1 MSRGFTKP
9 GVYWDENIQE
19 TMTIT
24 IAELIGDP
32 ERRAPFWGPIK
43 QGPICQSLPEFLQKF
58 VQHGYQLNEF
68 TIIQALLINP
78 IRFQDDD
85 REAIISWLIF
95 DILPRLQES
104 HARIQT
110 LETTVNMLWRR
121 LSGFIKDLAEA
132 LPLEHRHGDDAN
144 AAKLRLNFLSIVL
157 QHCKDN
163 LDRDRASDAPRSTSG
178 TGGASGCLG
187 IDRRYKA
194 LTDRIQA
201 LEKMVQENRDN
212 MESHQPFVMVEE
224 SAKTAHG
231 QIVESEVQEPP
242 LQFEALSD
250 APTSSTCTLSPAS
263 TVVNEPVGGSSNTG
277 CDRVTTATTL
287 DLRVLIHVDEIVAV
301 SSDSI
306 DYDETPY
313 NLVVRMHRNAPF
325 KSLTDKLCEN
335 SGCHELRQKNSP
347 LKCIFDS
354 DTPASLNLK
363 QDDELIFAITSD
375 RLKTL
380 DLTI

>member
-1 MSRGFTKP
+1 
-9 GVYWDENIQE
+9 
-19 TMTIT
+19 
-24 IAELIGDP
+24 
-32 ERRAPFWGPIK
+32 
-43 QGPICQSLPEFLQKF
+43 
-58 VQHGYQLNEF
+58 
-68 TIIQALLINP
+68 
-78 IRFQDDD
+78 
-85 REAIISWLIF
+85 
-95 DILPRLQES
+95 
-104 HARIQT
+104 
-110 LETTVNMLWRR
+110 MLSRR
-121 LSGFIKDLAEA
+121 LSSFIKDLAETLPSGDRFANVSGYQKTQLNRLSTA
-132 LPLEHRHGDDAN
+132 LQQHKEFPTQDHGMDDP
-144 AAKLRLNFLSIVL
+144 KPTG
-157 QHCKDN
+157 DTE
-163 LDRDRASDAPRSTSG
+163 ST
-178 TGGASGCLG
+178 SGCLG

-231 QIVESEVQEPP
+231 PIVESEVQEPP
-242 LQFEALSD
+242 LQFEPLSD
-250 APTSSTCTLSPAS
+250 ASTYSTCTLTPAS
-263 TVVNEPVGGSSNTG
+263 TVVNEPVGKSSNTG
-277 CDRVTTATTL
+277 GDRVTTATTL
-287 DLRVLIHVDEIVAV
+287 DLRVLIHVDEIVAA

-313 NLVVRMHRNAPF
+313 TLVVRMHRNAPF

>member
-1 MSRGFTKP
+1 
-9 GVYWDENIQE
+9 
-19 TMTIT
+19 MTIT

-32 ERRAPFWGPIK
+32 ERRAPFWGSIK

-121 LSGFIKDLAEA
+121 LSDFIKDLAEA

-157 QHCKDN
+157 QDCKDN

-212 MESHQPFVMVEE
+212 MESHQSFVMVEE

-242 LQFEALSD
+242 LQLEALSD

-263 TVVNEPVGGSSNTG
+263 VSKMK
-277 CDRVTTATTL
+277 
-287 DLRVLIHVDEIVAV
+287 EI
-301 SSDSI
+301 SKIS
-306 DYDETPY
+306 
-313 NLVVRMHRNAPF
+313 R
-325 KSLTDKLCEN
+325 LT
-335 SGCHELRQKNSP
+335 
-347 LKCIFDS
+347 I
-354 DTPASLNLK
+354 
-363 QDDELIFAITSD
+363 D
-375 RLKTL
+375 RLW
-380 DLTI
+380 